1 MVECLAVSHKVSG
14 SSPLSGTSFDEGFSQ
29 EGERERCGDD
39 DDDEDDDDEGK
50 ERMRMTRR
58 RRKRRT

>member
-29 EGERERCGDD
+29 EGEREGYGDD
-39 DDDEDDDDEGK
+39 DDDDDDDEGK

-58 RRKRRT
+58 RRNRRT